1 MKLGKW
7 LKNMSKCCDMM
18 GIYCRVYISEDAS
31 YGPIYEGMMDDI
43 PWSLMDYKIG
53 RHDTDEYSDAPI
65 FFVDRFGEENEE
77 KINRPGFVIVLRE
90 KEKNI
95 NNECL

>member
-18 GIYCRVYISEDAS
+18 GIYCRVYISEDDD

-43 PWSLMDYKIG
+43 PWSLMNYKIG
-53 RHDTDEYSDAPI
+53 RHNTDECNDAPI
-65 FFVDRFGEENEE
+65 FFVDYFEQNKDER
-77 KINRPGFVIVLRE
+77 IDRPGFVIVLRDKRE
-90 KEKNI
+90 EYK
-95 NNECL
+95 